1 MDTVTLCAYGVS
13 GIFKALRACRVPPM
27 ATIKSPQIDG
37 DAHGFTYAVLASLWM
52 RRKGAPPWEEIYAAW
67 ERRSAPAVQPDPTL
81 YGYFHPDDRFE
92 LLSDNRAAFVERE
105 RLLTNAQRSVDIAT
119 YYIQADETGWNTA
132 RQLALCAARGIR
144 VRIIADHAETGTKS
158 FENRRVT
165 ELRAFLRREGI
176 DYRLFRNSARPYDA
190 NHRKLLIVDGTTLVT
205 GGRNYADHYAGTK
218 WRDIDLILSGPSV
231 AALQPLFEKTFAME
245 EGGYDNVGEAS
256 KLFQPTSPEQIT
268 DNAAFIFL
276 LQCIATARRTLDIE
290 NAYYINHP
298 VLQRRLAA
306 ACARG
311 VRVRIFTNSA
321 DSNDLFFS
329 NYRIYSGFP
338 ELLKDGVEIYLR
350 SGEART
356 LHCKYFVAD
365 NEWVGFGSSNLNY
378 YSPRFC
384 LEAGLH
390 VRSQELASKLTA
402 WFEGGISEA
411 QPLVDSAAANAIL
424 EKQGAGRIYDR
435 LFPDL
440 Q

>member
-13 GIFKALRACRVPPM
+13 GVFKALRACRVPPM
-27 ATIKSPQIDG
+27 ASMKSPQIDG
-37 DAHGFTYAVLASLWM
+37 DAYGFTYDAFAALWL
-52 RRKGAPPWEEIYAAW
+52 RRKGALPWEQIYAGW
-67 ERRSAPAVQPDPTL
+67 ERQSAPAAQPDPAL
-81 YGYFHPDDRFE
+81 YGHFHPGDRFE
-92 LLSDNRAAFVERE
+92 LLSENRAAFVERE

-119 YYIQADETGWNTA
+119 YYIEADETGWNTA
-132 RQLALCAARGIR
+132 RQLAQCAARGVR
-144 VRIIADHAETGTKS
+144 VRIIADYTATGIKN
-158 FENRRVT
+158 FENPRGT
-165 ELRAFLRREGI
+165 ELRTFLKRSGI
-176 DYRLFRNSARPYDA
+176 DYRLFRHPARPYDA
-190 NHRKLLIVDGTTLVT
+190 SHRKLLIVDRTTLVT
-205 GGRNYADHYAGTK
+205 GGRNYADHYFGGK
-218 WRDIDLILSGPSV
+218 WRDIDLMLTGPSV

-245 EGGYDNVGEAS
+245 ESGYDNAGEVP
-256 KLFQPTSPEQIT
+256 KLFQPTSPVRVT
-268 DNAAFIFL
+268 DNAGFIFL

-298 VLQRRLAA
+298 VLRRRLAA

-321 DSNDLFFS
+321 DSNDIFFI

-338 ELLKDGVEIYLR
+338 GLLKDGVEIYLR
-350 SGEART
+350 RGQGRS

-365 NEWVGFGSSNLNY
+365 NEWVGFGSSNLNF

-402 WFEGGISEA
+402 WFEDGISEA
-411 QPLVDSAAANAIL
+411 QPMTDPAAAGAIL
-424 EKQGAGRIYDR
+424 EKQGAGKIYDR

>member
-13 GIFKALRACRVPPM
+13 GLFRALRACRVPPM
-27 ATIKSPQIDG
+27 AAMKSPQIDG
-37 DAHGFTYAVLASLWM
+37 DAHRFAHAALSALWL
-52 RRKGAPPWEEIYAAW
+52 RRKSAPPWEEIYAAW
-67 ERRSAPAVQPDPTL
+67 DRQSAPAAEPDPAL
-81 YGYFHPDDRFE
+81 YGHFHPEDRFE
-92 LLSDNRAAFVERE
+92 LLSDNRIAFVERE
-105 RLLTNAQRSVDIAT
+105 RLLSNAQHSVDIAT
-119 YYIQADETGWNTA
+119 FCIQADETGWSIA
-132 RQLALCAARGIR
+132 RQLAQCAVRGVR
-144 VRIIADHAETGTKS
+144 VRMIADYAEINTKN
-158 FENRRVT
+158 FENPRVT
-165 ELRAFLRREGI
+165 ELQTFLRRNGI

-205 GGRNYADHYAGTK
+205 GGRNYGDEYYGSK

-231 AALQPLFEKTFAME
+231 GALQPLFEKTFAME
-245 EGGYDNVGEAS
+245 EGGYDNAGEVP

-268 DNAAFIFL
+268 DNAAFVFL
-276 LQCIATARRTLDIE
+276 LQCIATARCTLDIE

-298 VLQRRLAA
+298 VVQRRLAA

-311 VRVRIFTNSA
+311 VRVRVFTNSA
-321 DSNDLFFS
+321 DSNDLFMS

-338 ELLKDGVEIYLR
+338 ALLEAGAQIYLR
-350 SGEART
+350 RGTECT

-365 NEWVGFGSSNLNY
+365 NEWVGLGSSNLNY

-402 WFEGGISEA
+402 WFETGIAEA
-411 QPLVDSAAANAIL
+411 QPLVDSAAANAVL
-424 EKQGAGRIYDR
+424 EKQGVGKIYDR
-435 LFPDL
+435 FFTDF